1 MPDQPKPSDDKTIP
15 SRPESL
21 RRIVAQAAQSPPP
34 VSAPEGAKNLPWT
47 LAQYFNGE
55 IDLNQELAGRFPQM
69 PLMSLIYFRAQGAK
83 NPIQISTIATQ
94 DGAASLRVEVDSM
107 TKITTFTFSL
117 NSMLAVRFSPTGLS
131 ALDRAH
137 WLEPLKRENSEI
149 AFLWG
154 AQRFRSDY
162 LIAVSHKMYTNIFA
176 FSPGHTEAAVR
187 LTSEVCRKFTAWIE
201 PHWAAIKDD
210 QAEADVSSQNLTW

>member
-21 RRIVAQAAQSPPP
+21 RRIVAQAAQSVPPA
-34 VSAPEGAKNLPWT
+34 APPAAAKHLPWM

-55 IDLNQELAGRFPQM
+55 IDLAQELAGRFPQM
-69 PLMSLIYFRAQGAK
+69 PLMSLIYFRVQGAK
-83 NPIQISTIATQ
+83 NPIQIATISTQ
-94 DGAASLRVEVDSM
+94 DGAASLRVEIDAAA
-107 TKITTFTFSL
+107 KITAFTFSL
-117 NSMLAVRFSPTGLS
+117 NSMLCARFMPSGLS
-131 ALDRAH
+131 QLDRAH
-137 WLEPLKRENSEI
+137 WLEPLKRESGEI

-162 LIAVSHKMYTNIFA
+162 LIAVSQKIYTNIFA
-176 FSPGHTEAAVR
+176 FSPDHTEAAAR

-201 PHWAAIKDD
+201 PHWAAMKDE
-210 QAEADVSSQNLTW
+210 QAEADASSQNLTW